1 MSALSSA
8 RICAPAAA
16 AGVGES
22 DPACGRHCF
31 KKVVLKENE
40 IVGWKLISM
49 ARQFCQ
55 FKHRLWRTS
64 YVVEHV
70 LRRYKVLSSN
80 LTNTKYK

>member
-8 RICAPAAA
+8 SVCAPTAAV
-16 AGVGES
+16 GVGES
-22 DPACGRHCF
+22 DPAWGRHCF

-49 ARQFCQ
+49 ARQFFQ
-55 FKHRLWRTS
+55 FKNRIWGTS

-70 LRRYKVLSSN
+70 LRR
-80 LTNTKYK
+80 